1 MPLIDAHLIS
11 EMLHSKCHFSDTI
24 LPTPAENLALDEGL
38 LYQINE
44 QDSEGCLRIWE
55 VDQYAVVL
63 GSSNQVAA
71 NVNQVACQQ
80 DRVPIFRRCT
90 GGGTVLLGP
99 GCFIYSLFLRITAN
113 QHLAGIEATT
123 QEILHRIRDD
133 LNACLPDSK
142 IELQGIS
149 DLTCDGRK
157 FSGNSQ
163 RWLTTTL
170 LHHGTILYDFD
181 LDRIPRYLTS
191 PEREPEYR
199 SHRDHLDFVTNYPLS
214 QPELKQAFIET
225 WNAEQT
231 EPVLPLERVK
241 QLVAEKY
248 TTEKWNLR
256 R

>member
-1 MPLIDAHLIS
+1 MLDSSCHYS
-11 EMLHSKCHFSDTI
+11 ETT
-24 LPTPAENLALDEGL
+24 LPTPAENLALDEAL

-44 QDSEGCLRIWE
+44 QDSSGCLRLWE
-55 VDQYAVVL
+55 VDQYAVIV

-71 NVNQVACQQ
+71 NVNLEQCKQ
-80 DRVPIFRRCT
+80 DQIPVLRRCT

-99 GCFIYSLFLRITAN
+99 GCFIFSLFLRITAD

-123 QEILHRIRDD
+123 KEILNRIITSLKQD
-133 LNACLPDSK
+133 NPQFK

-149 DLTCDGRK
+149 DLTIDGRK

-199 SHRDHLDFVTNYPLS
+199 SQRDHLEFVTNYPMTK
-214 QPELKQAFIET
+214 PDLKQLFLET
-225 WNAEQT
+225 WNAR
-231 EPVLPLERVK
+231 EPEPDLPLDRVE
-241 QLVAEKY
+241 QLVREKY
-248 TTEKWNLR
+248 ATEKWNLR

>member
-1 MPLIDAHLIS
+1 
-11 EMLHSKCHFSDTI
+11 MLPHNCHYSDTI
-24 LPTPAENLALDEGL
+24 LPTPAENLALDESL

-44 QDSEGCLRIWE
+44 QNSVGCLRIWE
-55 VDQYAVVL
+55 VDQYSVVL

-71 NVNQVACQQ
+71 NINLAACKRDQIP
-80 DRVPIFRRCT
+80 VLRRCT

-99 GCFIYSLFLRITAN
+99 GCFIYSLFLRITAD

-123 QEILHRIRDD
+123 QEILNRIRDA
-133 LNACLPDSK
+133 LNLIKPELK
-142 IELQGIS
+142 VELQGIS
-149 DLTCDGRK
+149 DLTIQGRK

-181 LDRIPRYLTS
+181 LDRIPRYLIS

-199 SHRDHLDFVTNYPLS
+199 SGRDHLDFVMNYPASL
-214 QPELKQAFIET
+214 PELKQTFVKT
-225 WNAEQT
+225 WKANQAE
-231 EPVLPLERVK
+231 PILPIERVN
-241 QLVAEKY
+241 QLVVEKY
-248 TTEKWNLR
+248 SKEQWNFR

>member
-1 MPLIDAHLIS
+1 MIQS
-11 EMLHSKCHFSDTI
+11 RCQFSDTI

-44 QDSEGCLRIWE
+44 QDSVSCLRIWE
-55 VDQYAVVL
+55 VDQYAVVV

-71 NVNQVACQQ
+71 NVNQAACQQ
-80 DRVPIFRRCT
+80 DHIPILRRCT

-113 QHLAGIEATT
+113 QHLVGIEATT

-133 LNACLPDSK
+133 FNARKPDLN

-149 DLTCDGRK
+149 DLTVQGRK

-191 PEREPEYR
+191 PEREPGYR
-199 SHRDHLDFVTNYPLS
+199 SQRDHLEFVTNYSLS
-214 QPELKQAFIET
+214 QQELKRAFIET
-225 WNAEQT
+225 WEAEQG
-231 EPVLPLERVK
+231 EPDLPLEKVE
-241 QLVAEKY
+241 QLVADKY
-248 TTEKWNLR
+248 TTDKWNFR

>member
-1 MPLIDAHLIS
+1 LISVRSIS
-11 EMLHSKCHFSDTI
+11 EMLESSRHFSDTI
-24 LPTPAENLALDEGL
+24 LPTPAENLALDEAL

-44 QDSEGCLRIWE
+44 QNSAGCLRIWE

-71 NVNQVACQQ
+71 NVNQAACRR
-80 DRVPIFRRCT
+80 DRIPVLRRCT

-99 GCFIYSLFLRITAN
+99 GCFIFSLFLRITAD

-123 QEILHRIRDD
+123 QAILNRISAT
-133 LNACLPDSK
+133 LNQIKPEPK
-142 IELQGIS
+142 VELRGIS
-149 DLTCDGRK
+149 DLTVQGQK

-170 LHHGTILYDFD
+170 LHHGTMLYDFD

-199 SHRDHLDFVTNYPLS
+199 SQRDHLDFVTNYPLK
-214 QPELKQAFIET
+214 PAELTRAFIET
-225 WNAEQT
+225 WHARSAEP
-231 EPVLPLERVK
+231 ELPLERVK
-241 QLVAEKY
+241 QLVTEKY
-248 TTEKWNLR
+248 ATEKWNLR

>member
-1 MPLIDAHLIS
+1 
-11 EMLHSKCHFSDTI
+11 MLKSSRHFSDTI

-44 QDSEGCLRIWE
+44 QNSAGCLRIWE

-71 NVNQVACQQ
+71 NVNQAACQQ
-80 DRVPIFRRCT
+80 DRIPVLRRCT

-99 GCFIYSLFLRITAN
+99 GCFIFSLFLRITAD

-123 QEILHRIRDD
+123 QAILNQISASLNTIRPD
-133 LNACLPDSK
+133 LNV
-142 IELQGIS
+142 ELRGIS
-149 DLTCDGRK
+149 DLTVLGKK

-199 SHRDHLDFVTNYPLS
+199 SRREHLDFVTNYPVSL
-214 QPELKQAFIET
+214 PELTQAFRKT
-225 WNAEQT
+225 WNAT
-231 EPVLPLERVK
+231 EAEPELPLDRVE
-241 QLVAEKY
+241 QLVTEKY
-248 TTEKWNLR
+248 ATEIWNLR

>member
-1 MPLIDAHLIS
+1 MISVHSIS
-11 EMLHSKCHFSDTI
+11 EMLESSRHFSDTI
-24 LPTPAENLALDEGL
+24 LPTPAENLALDEAL

-44 QDSEGCLRIWE
+44 QNSAGCLRIWE

-71 NVNQVACQQ
+71 NVNQAACRQ
-80 DRVPIFRRCT
+80 DRIPVLRRCT

-99 GCFIYSLFLRITAN
+99 GCFIFSLFLRITAE

-123 QEILHRIRDD
+123 QAILNRISAT
-133 LNACLPDSK
+133 LNRIKPESK
-142 IELQGIS
+142 VELRGIS
-149 DLTCDGRK
+149 DLTVQGQK

-170 LHHGTILYDFD
+170 LHHGTMLYDFD

-199 SHRDHLDFVTNYPLS
+199 SQRDHLDFVTNYPLS
-214 QPELKQAFIET
+214 QAELTRAFIET
-225 WNAEQT
+225 WHARSAEP
-231 EPVLPLERVK
+231 ELPLERVK
-241 QLVAEKY
+241 QLVTEKY
-248 TTEKWNLR
+248 ATEKWNLR

>member
-1 MPLIDAHLIS
+1 
-11 EMLHSKCHFSDTI
+11 MLDSSYHFSETT
-24 LPTPAENLALDEGL
+24 LPTPAENLALDEAL

-44 QDSEGCLRIWE
+44 QDSVGCLRLWE
-55 VDQYAVVL
+55 VDQYTVIL

-71 NVNQVACQQ
+71 NVNLEQCKQ
-80 DRVPIFRRCT
+80 DQIPILRRCT

-99 GCFIYSLFLRITAN
+99 GCFIFSLFLRITAD

-123 QEILHRIRDD
+123 YAILNRISAS
-133 LNACLPDSK
+133 LEQHKPDFK
-142 IELQGIS
+142 IELEGIS
-149 DLTCDGRK
+149 DLTTAGRK

-163 RWLTTTL
+163 RWLTTTI

-199 SHRDHLDFVTNYPLS
+199 SHRDHLEFVTNYPMTK
-214 QPELKQAFIET
+214 PELKQLFIQT
-225 WNAEQT
+225 WNASEC
-231 EPVLPLERVK
+231 EPDLPLERVE
-241 QLVAEKY
+241 QLVSEKY
-248 TTEKWNLR
+248 ATEKWNLR